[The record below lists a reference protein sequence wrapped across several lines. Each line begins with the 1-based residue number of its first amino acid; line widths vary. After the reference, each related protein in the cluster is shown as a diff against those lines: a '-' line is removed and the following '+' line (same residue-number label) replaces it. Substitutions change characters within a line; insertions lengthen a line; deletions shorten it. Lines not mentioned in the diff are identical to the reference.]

1 MTEPLVPIPLPDL
14 TVIVQPVAAVFAAYG
29 AAKVGPPLIR
39 RARQR
44 AYDGASEAETVRLTI
59 SPPPGLDPD
68 AELAVE
74 LVRALHPRE
83 RRGFDTWRVGWPAIE
98 LNVVRRR
105 GELVWEIVA
114 NRQVA
119 VLAENAI
126 RSICPG
132 AWSRSGSPLRVL
144 RRPSPSPASP
154 RRAPGR
160 SARPSGRRL
169 GPCTGW
175 RPAWKRH
182 PPTPTSGSES
192 SVVRW
197 RPRTGAKSPRS
208 VRRTRARRWGSLSAP

>member
-14 TVIVQPVAAVFAAYG
+14 TAVVQPVAAVFAAYG

-44 AYDGASEAETVRLTI
+44 AYDEASEAEAVRLTI

-68 AELAVE
+68 PELAVE
-74 LVRALHPRE
+74 LARALHPRE

-98 LNVVRRR
+98 LDVVRSR

-132 AWSRSGSPLRVL
+132 AAVEVGK
-144 RRPSPSPASP
+144 PA
-154 RRAPGR
+154 
-160 SARPSGRRL
+160 ARPA
-169 GPCTGW
+169 T
-175 RPAWKRH
+175 A
-182 PPTPTSGSES
+182 
-192 SVVRW
+192 V
-197 RPRTGAKSPRS
+197 AI
-208 VRRTRARRWGSLSAP
+208 ARFA